1 VLNCLKGAQVRR
13 RAAAA
18 LNDPTDEALVRACLR
33 GEAAAWEAL
42 LGRYSALI
50 YSIPLKYGLPEA
62 DAADVFQS
70 VCLTLLEKLDTVRT
84 PKGLAAWIITTTSR
98 QSLAVARRR
107 RGDQLLSA
115 ADDAELGLPDP
126 DLLPEEELLA
136 LERQRVVRVAV
147 NQLPSTCRRLVE
159 ALFSDT
165 AGTLTYRQLADGLG
179 VPMNSLGP
187 TRARCLERLRRLLL
201 AAGYAD

>member
-1 VLNCLKGAQVRR
+1 MPR
-13 RAAAA
+13 RATGPLEDA
-18 LNDPTDEALVRACLR
+18 TDEALLGACLR
-33 GEAAAWEAL
+33 GEPAAWDAL

-50 YSIPLKYGLPEA
+50 YSIPLKYGLSEP

-70 VCLTLLEKLDTVRT
+70 VCLTLLEKLDTVRA
-84 PKGLAAWIITTTSR
+84 PQGLAAWIITTTSR

-107 RGDQLLSA
+107 RSEQTRTSAGDS
-115 ADDAELGLPDP
+115 EHGVPDP

-136 LERQRVVRVAV
+136 LERQRIVRAAV
-147 NQLPSTCRRLVE
+147 SQLTGNCRKLVD

-165 AGTLTYRQLADGLG
+165 ADRSSYQQLADDLG

-187 TRARCLERLRRLLL
+187 TRARCLEKLRRLLL
-201 AAGYAD
+201 AAGYTD